1 MSSGFRDS
9 FTKEDAKDDLLGY
22 DTTAFYYFIISVL
35 TCIALPW
42 TCSVIYHL
50 IFLGQSEVEKGFPRK
65 SLSGC
70 IFRYCGTSDMVEK
83 VDHARRESKRWTPK
97 SVCLLI
103 LKLVTLAAMWT
114 GVFGTVLQLGDE
126 KEIQKF
132 DPFTILDVQPQATQ
146 SHIKQR
152 YRKLSLVYHPDKN
165 PDDPLAASRFIQITK
180 AYAALTD
187 EVAKRNWEK
196 FGNPDGPQTTK
207 VGIGLPRFLL
217 EKDNNLMILVVFFL
231 LLLFVVPMVFICYYQ
246 QIKNYT
252 ANGVMIETLQ
262 FLGYYINENT
272 RVKHGPELIAACAE
286 SRLMAIRPTDN
297 ADLKKLSGH
306 VVEHK
311 KHLFTPPAICK
322 NQFLLW
328 AHMQRRHH
336 LLSPELRSDCDTLL
350 GHSMKITQAM
360 IELAC
365 MREWFSTAQAMIDL
379 RRCLVQALDVKSSE
393 LLQIPHITEQHLEQ
407 WCNFK
412 TQINTLEEFLALGS
426 DERKKWLMELEPD
439 QRADIDAF
447 CSHLGEV
454 ELRADIA
461 VEGEKDL
468 VVGDVATV
476 TVQMKRKHLQQGE
489 AMGPAHAPLFA
500 EPKNEE
506 WWLFLVE
513 ATPASATRIIHLER
527 ILDTEH
533 FVEEKLRFQVTNPG
547 RNNLVLHIMCDA
559 YAGLDK
565 QVDLSFTALTEQ
577 EASRPWQTHEED
589 DDLDLQPTLFQQWM
603 GLIGDADESEE
614 ELEEGSEGDRR
625 AQDSPAKAGSPAR
638 GGATPEKGARPPDDP
653 GGAPGD
659 DDDESADS
667 SSDSD

>member
-1 MSSGFRDS
+1 
-9 FTKEDAKDDLLGY
+9 
-22 DTTAFYYFIISVL
+22 
-35 TCIALPW
+35 
-42 TCSVIYHL
+42 
-50 IFLGQSEVEKGFPRK
+50 
-65 SLSGC
+65 
-70 IFRYCGTSDMVEK
+70 
-83 VDHARRESKRWTPK
+83 
-97 SVCLLI
+97 
-103 LKLVTLAAMWT
+103 
-114 GVFGTVLQLGDE
+114 
-126 KEIQKF
+126 
-132 DPFTILDVQPQATQ
+132 
-146 SHIKQR
+146 
-152 YRKLSLVYHPDKN
+152 
-165 PDDPLAASRFIQITK
+165 
-180 AYAALTD
+180 
-187 EVAKRNWEK
+187 
-196 FGNPDGPQTTK
+196 
-207 VGIGLPRFLL
+207 
-217 EKDNNLMILVVFFL
+217 
-231 LLLFVVPMVFICYYQ
+231 
-246 QIKNYT
+246 
-252 ANGVMIETLQ
+252 VMIETLQ

-297 ADLKKLSGH
+297 ADLKRLSGQ

-322 NQFLLW
+322 NQFLVW

-336 LLSPELRSDCDTLL
+336 LLSPELRSDCDALL

-379 RRCLVQALDVKSSE
+379 RRCLVQALDVKSSQ

-407 WCNFK
+407 WRNFK
-412 TQINTLEEFLALGS
+412 TQINTLEEFLALGP

-454 ELRADIA
+454 ELRADIV
-461 VEGEKDL
+461 VEGEKEV

-476 TVQMKRKHLQQGE
+476 TVQMKRKHLQQDE
-489 AMGPAHAPLFA
+489 AMGPAHAPLFP
-500 EPKNEE
+500 EPKSEE

-513 ATPASATRIIHLER
+513 ATPASATRIIHFER
-527 ILDTEH
+527 ILDTER

-547 RNNLVLHIMCDA
+547 RNNLVLHALCDA

-577 EASRPWQTHEED
+577 ESSRPWQTHEED

-614 ELEEGSEGDRR
+614 ELEDGTEGDQR
-625 AQDSPAKAGSPAR
+625 AKEPSAKPDSPAR
-638 GGATPEKGARPPDDP
+638 GGGTPEKGARPPDSE
-653 GGAPGD
+653 GD

-667 SSDSD
+667 SSDSN